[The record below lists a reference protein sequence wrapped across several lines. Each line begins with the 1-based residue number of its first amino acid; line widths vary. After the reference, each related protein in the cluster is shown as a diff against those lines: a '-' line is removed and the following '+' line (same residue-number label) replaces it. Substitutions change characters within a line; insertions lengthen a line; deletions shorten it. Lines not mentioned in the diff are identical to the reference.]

1 MLPIYRP
8 MSTFM
13 CAVVT
18 KYLLHSVLKY
28 RAVLKIIQGLMI
40 TSKLKK
46 QVSQRDK
53 RDFSQLFS
61 VWLKTNGNCRLG
73 TNLKGV

>member
-1 MLPIYRP
+1 
-8 MSTFM
+8 
-13 CAVVT
+13 
-18 KYLLHSVLKY
+18 
-28 RAVLKIIQGLMI
+28 MI